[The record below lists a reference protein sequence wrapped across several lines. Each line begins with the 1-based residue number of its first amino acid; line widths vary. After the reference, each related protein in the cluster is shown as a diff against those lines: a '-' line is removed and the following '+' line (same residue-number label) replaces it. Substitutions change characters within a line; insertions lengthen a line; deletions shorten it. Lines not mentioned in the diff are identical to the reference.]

1 MFDLFR
7 SKGFSNLFVLTKEEL
22 NEALA
27 LYPSAQ
33 EAMNKRAKEIVAKN
47 AAREKEEALKAGLI
61 PSGPDVIIGDRP
73 DRPPSP
79 KLLDAVIKALP
90 EDSEACKLLKQGSRR
105 SKRNLDD
112 SIILSPKEFL
122 FSSGDYISEVD
133 QKNPRTQ
140 ERPFEFETQLPGTCE
155 DLTEEIKRKENLTDS
170 EKSLLLKSTSIVCL
184 SDLEHGADDSNCQMN
199 GFTCDVE
206 VHNEKK

>member
-1 MFDLFR
+1 
-7 SKGFSNLFVLTKEEL
+7 
-22 NEALA
+22 
-27 LYPSAQ
+27 
-33 EAMNKRAKEIVAKN
+33 MNKRAKEIVAKN

-90 EDSEACKLLKQGSRR
+90 ENSEACKLLKQGSRR
-105 SKRNLDD
+105 SKRNIED
-112 SIILSPKEFL
+112 SIILNPKEFL
-122 FSSGDYISEVD
+122 NLSANYVSEIN
-133 QKNPRTQ
+133 QKRPGTQ
-140 ERPFEFETQLPGTCE
+140 EKPFEIETQLPGTCD

-170 EKSLLLKSTSIVCL
+170 EKSLLIKNTSVICL
-184 SDLEHGADDSNCQMN
+184 SDLEQGADDSDCQTK
-199 GFTCDVE
+199 GFECDVE